1 MSSISVETLLIESV
15 NSIVA
20 TVFVANAIVPIA
32 VISTFSASARIISLR
47 VAVVNSKRLSLA
59 EIKNI

>member
-1 MSSISVETLLIESV
+1 MLIEPVS
-15 NSIVA
+15 SIVA